1 MFQVRKFGADCD
13 SVQRLQGLQKGFNL
27 DFLDN
32 KIAEEQE
39 KQKQDKQQK
48 SGSPAKRTPSN
59 ATRTTSGRTDSPSK
73 RPSSRL
79 RVPEGKDGSPAK
91 APDPDD
97 FVIGDDESVN
107 SLSRI
112 PTPQP
117 ISKDGEGDER
127 KDGGKQDEG
136 QAEAG
141 DKGKEKARDADELP
155 QEVQVKLRKLD
166 ALTAKYQGM
175 LTSRAPSLHRDWHL
189 LFYSQNSTCIDLLRN
204 YRTAHQRVAA
214 IEPFEATLREHTS
227 LTSIDDPGA
236 LIEFLHQRKQQTD
249 MTMAELRRVFDKHQQ
264 TMKERDELKIKL
276 QKAEQDAKIA
286 FDEAAGLRQE
296 RNELE
301 AEPQKSVSTSEV
313 KQAPTEAATSSAKDE
328 GDFFSYEDEVSKA
341 AEEGAA
347 TATKAKAEET
357 TSSASEDTAL
367 VHEAKVKELETEV
380 ETLKVEVKEQKD
392 YINELATEN
401 ANMRHEFLIAQTD
414 LDAANK
420 KLTKQDRDFAE
431 LQSEL
436 RNAREQLG
444 EAIAAQDAAR
454 KESDEAAASLVQS
467 ESQLA
472 DLQARYSRSQE
483 ELKKEA
489 AAAHENLKKH
499 QDEHAKNLKDGVYAQ
514 RDEKV
519 IDNLRN
525 LVKTLQAQ
533 AKAATEAMDRA
544 KGEVKDWKL
553 ECNRLES
560 ESQQPRD
567 AIVMLRS
574 KEADLAKLEERLEV
588 AHKEREDMVR
598 AKEATVNRLEKEL
611 GIAQEERDAAIRK
624 AESKN
629 GHEKAVASLRSQL
642 KRAEQEREKAYQMI
656 LDCGRCGQIEK
667 NTGTPSED
675 TNSTPVRSR
684 MGSESTEVSTLP
696 TEAGSETATPAT
708 PSVDGGETAG
718 SADAKKKKTK
728 KKSKAKKKETTTA
741 ASPAPS
747 ESIRDELTLDELI
760 GDPTKAPDV
769 LLRSK
774 FGENPL
780 IPLFKDVVENL
791 RERND
796 SSNAQHDELLQHH
809 ESKIE
814 ELEQQLRNNSIILQ
828 AKHEETLALQQS
840 LADKKTSA
848 GTTVEQEAQLD
859 SLKKEVEALKEE
871 IIEKDGKIKKLQ
883 ESLKSQA
890 TLEEKI
896 EELTEEKDGLQ
907 ESMVEVGKAGTDAKH
922 ELKEM
927 KERRDKLQQEYDE
940 LQLESDSAR
949 KAQKHAE
956 ASVQVLTT
964 RSKELEAELSELKT
978 KSVPSTELDGLREQ
992 VQNLER
998 EKEALQVSKETC
1010 EKQIE
1015 EFKAQQTASGAALD
1029 AKEKSLTTD
1038 LDRLRSKSSEL
1049 EKELAQANTLAQDRF
1064 RSLAEV
1070 KELYTKAQAEVKKLR
1085 EELAGLKT
1093 AKAELDKSNAIV
1105 KKLEMKEK
1113 DLRSEIAEYKSRAAD
1128 KESEIASLSD
1138 KAKKATDRSTALE
1151 ESYENARKE
1160 LEKSESIR
1168 NEVTEAREKLQA
1180 DLKKLQDELSKA
1192 KAKADNLEQ
1201 EARKAAEEATRLKDE
1216 LQFTSAQ
1223 RESSQSMMDTM
1234 QDQTREMSTRMKEVE
1249 QRNESLEEELADAQ
1263 RLLSERSRE
1272 GETMRRLLS
1281 EVEARADSRVKEM
1294 REQMELAVSERDRA
1308 EDNASNIGRRKARE
1322 IEDLKSKLRDA
1333 EQEASRA
1340 KEAREDAEKRE
1351 RDFKTQQADIEA
1363 RAARAQQELN
1373 ETRTAME
1380 QLRDSLDE
1388 TERSNRELENQRQS
1402 LRKEIADREARL
1414 EKLQK
1419 SSKQLT
1425 EELKKSQARQ
1435 ATGSSRS
1442 SMESSAAR
1450 GSSRVTSPAPV
1461 SIRTSSLNGAPM
1473 SPAGSSMS
1481 TEHIKGALLSF
1492 FSIKEKKHQ
1501 VDFVSGP
1508 MGKMLGLNDQDRQQL
1523 IAAIQAK

>member
-1 MFQVRKFGADCD
+1 MF
-13 SVQRLQGLQKGFNL
+13 QRLQGLQKGFNL

-48 SGSPAKRTPSN
+48 SASPGKRTPSN
-59 ATRTTSGRTDSPSK
+59 ATRRTGGRTDSVSK
-73 RPSSRL
+73 RTPSRL

-107 SLSRI
+107 SLSRV

-117 ISKDGEGDER
+117 ISKDGEGDEQ
-127 KDGGKQDEG
+127 KDDGRQDGG
-136 QAEAG
+136 QAEAV

-166 ALTAKYQGM
+166 ALTAKYQ
-175 LTSRAPSLHRDWHL
+175 
-189 LFYSQNSTCIDLLRN
+189 DLLRN

-227 LTSIDDPGA
+227 LTSIDEPGA
-236 LIEFLHQRKQQTD
+236 LIEFLDQRKQQSD
-249 MTMAELRRVFDKHQQ
+249 MVMGELRRISDEHQRTIQ
-264 TMKERDELKIKL
+264 ERDELEIKL
-276 QKAEQDAKIA
+276 EKAEKDVKTA

-296 RNELE
+296 RDRLK
-301 AEPQKSVSTSEV
+301 AESQKPEPVAEI
-313 KQAPTEAATSSAKDE
+313 KPATTVASSQSAKDG

-341 AEEGAA
+341 AEESAA
-347 TATKAKAEET
+347 TATEMQAEEIK
-357 TSSASEDTAL
+357 SSPSEDTAS
-367 VHEAKVKELETEV
+367 VHMAKVKELEAEV
-380 ETLKVEVKEQKD
+380 ETLKVDIKEQKD

-420 KLTKQDRDFAE
+420 KLAKQDRDFAE
-431 LQSEL
+431 IQSEL
-436 RNAREQLG
+436 RNAQAQLA
-444 EAIAAQDAAR
+444 EATAALDAAR

-489 AAAHENLKKH
+489 AAAHENLKKY
-499 QDEHAKNLKDGVYAQ
+499 QEEHAKNLKDGVYVQ
-514 RDEKV
+514 RDQKGM
-519 IDNLRN
+519 DNLKN
-525 LVKTLQAQ
+525 LVKSLREQAEAANE
-533 AKAATEAMDRA
+533 AKHRA
-544 KGEVKDWKL
+544 EGEVKDWKL
-553 ECNRLES
+553 ECSRLES

-567 AIVMLRS
+567 AIAMLHN
-574 KEADLAKLEERLEV
+574 KEADLVKLEERLKV
-588 AHKEREDMVR
+588 AHKEREDIVR

-611 GIAQEERDAAIRK
+611 GVAQEERDAAIRK

-667 NTGTPSED
+667 DAEAPSED

-696 TEAGSETATPAT
+696 TETGSGTATPVT
-708 PSVDGGETAG
+708 PSVDGGEAPG
-718 SADAKKKKTK
+718 PADAKRKKNK
-728 KKSKAKKKETTTA
+728 KKSKAKKKAPSTTD
-741 ASPAPS
+741 SPAPI
-747 ESIRDELTLDELI
+747 EPVKDELTLDELI
-760 GDPTKAPDV
+760 GDPNKAPDV
-769 LLRSK
+769 LLRSR

-780 IPLFKDVVENL
+780 IPLFKDVVDNL

-796 SSNAQHDELLQHH
+796 SSNAQHDELLQHL

-859 SLKKEVEALKEE
+859 GLKKEVQVLKEE
-871 IIEKDGKIKKLQ
+871 IIEKNAKIKKLQ
-883 ESLKSQA
+883 ESLRSQA
-890 TLEEKI
+890 ILEEKI
-896 EELTEEKDGLQ
+896 EELTEEKDSLQ
-907 ESMVEVGKAGTDAKH
+907 ESMLEVGKAGTDAKH

-927 KERRDKLQQEYDE
+927 KARRDKLQQEYDE
-940 LQLESDSAR
+940 LQVESGNAR
-949 KAQKHAE
+949 KGQRDAE
-956 ASVQVLTT
+956 TSVQVLAK
-964 RSKELEAELSELKT
+964 RSKELETALSELQT
-978 KSVPSTELDGLREQ
+978 KSVPNTELEGLREQ
-992 VQNLER
+992 VQNLEK
-998 EKEALQVSKETC
+998 EKQALQVSKETC

-1015 EFKAQQTASGAALD
+1015 DFKTLQTASGAALD
-1029 AKEKSLTTD
+1029 AKEKSLTAD
-1038 LDRLRSKSSEL
+1038 LDKLRSKSTEL
-1049 EKELAQANTLAQDRF
+1049 EKELVQANTLAQVRF

-1070 KELYTKAQAEVKKLR
+1070 KDLYTKAQAEVKKLR
-1085 EELAGLKT
+1085 EESVSLKAT
-1093 AKAELDKSNAIV
+1093 KAELDKSSATV

-1113 DLRSEIAEYKSRAAD
+1113 DLRSEIAEYKLRAAE
-1128 KESEIASLSD
+1128 KETEISSLSD
-1138 KAKKATDRSTALE
+1138 KVKKASDRSTALE
-1151 ESYENARKE
+1151 ESYETARKE

-1168 NEVTEAREKLQA
+1168 NEAIEAHEKLKA
-1180 DLKKLQDELSKA
+1180 DLKKLQDELTKA
-1192 KAKADNLEQ
+1192 KTRAENLEQ
-1201 EARKAAEEATRLKDE
+1201 EARKAAEEANRLKDE

-1272 GETMRRLLS
+1272 GETMRRLLN

-1308 EDNASNIGRRKARE
+1308 EDNASTIARRKARE

-1340 KEAREDAEKRE
+1340 REARMHAEQRE
-1351 RDFKTQQADIEA
+1351 REFKTQQADIES
-1363 RAARAQQELN
+1363 RATRAQQELI
-1373 ETRTAME
+1373 EVRTAME

-1388 TERSNRELENQRQS
+1388 TERSNRELENQKQS

-1425 EELKKSQARQ
+1425 EDLKKSQARQ

-1442 SMESSAAR
+1442 SMDSSAAAR
-1450 GSSRVTSPAPV
+1450 GSSRVTSPAPMPM
-1461 SIRTSSLNGAPM
+1461 RTSSLNGAPM
-1473 SPAGSSMS
+1473 SPAGGNNMS

>member
-1 MFQVRKFGADCD
+1 MF
-13 SVQRLQGLQKGFNL
+13 QRLQGLQKGFNL

-48 SGSPAKRTPSN
+48 SGSPAKRTPST
-59 ATRTTSGRTDSPSK
+59 ATRRAGGTTDSPSK
-73 RPSSRL
+73 RTSSRL

-107 SLSRI
+107 SLSRV

-117 ISKDGEGDER
+117 ISKDGEGDEQ
-127 KDGGKQDEG
+127 KDGGKQDG
-136 QAEAG
+136 SQAEAS
-141 DKGKEKARDADELP
+141 DKGKEKARDVDELP

-175 LTSRAPSLHRDWHL
+175 LTSGAPSLHRDWHL
-189 LFYSQNSTCIDLLRN
+189 LFYSQNSACIDLLRN

-214 IEPFEATLREHTS
+214 IEPFEAALREHTS
-227 LTSIDDPGA
+227 LTSIDEPGA
-236 LIEFLHQRKQQTD
+236 LIEFLDQRKQQSD
-249 MTMAELRRVFDKHQQ
+249 MVMGELRRISDEHQQ
-264 TMKERDELKIKL
+264 TIKERDELKSKL
-276 QKAEQDAKIA
+276 EKAEKDAKTA
-286 FDEAAGLRQE
+286 FDEAAGLRH
-296 RNELE
+296 
-301 AEPQKSVSTSEV
+301 T
-313 KQAPTEAATSSAKDE
+313 TEASSKSAKD
-328 GDFFSYEDEVSKA
+328 GDDFFSYEDEVSRA
-341 AEEGAA
+341 AEERTA
-347 TATKAKAEET
+347 TAAETKAEEID
-357 TSSASEDTAL
+357 SRASEDTAS
-367 VHEAKVKELETEV
+367 VHVAKVKELEAEV
-380 ETLKVEVKEQKD
+380 EALKIEIKEQKD

-420 KLTKQDRDFAE
+420 KLAKQDRDFAE

-436 RNAREQLG
+436 RDAQEQLS

-472 DLQARYSRSQE
+472 DLQARYSRSQG
-483 ELKKEA
+483 ELQKEA
-489 AAAHENLKKH
+489 AAAHENLKKY
-499 QDEHAKNLKDGVYAQ
+499 QDEHAKNLRDGVYAQ
-514 RDEKV
+514 RDQKGM
-519 IDNLRN
+519 DNLKN
-525 LVKTLQAQ
+525 LVKSLREQAE
-533 AKAATEAMDRA
+533 AATKAKDRA
-544 KGEVKDWKL
+544 EGEVKDWKL

-567 AIVMLRS
+567 AIAMLHK
-574 KEADLAKLEERLEV
+574 KEADLVRLEERLKV
-588 AHKEREDMVR
+588 AHKEREDLVR

-611 GIAQEERDAAIRK
+611 SVAQEERDAAIRK

-667 NTGTPSED
+667 EAEAPFDD
-675 TNSTPVRSR
+675 TNSTPIRSR

-696 TEAGSETATPAT
+696 PETGSGAATPAT
-708 PSVDGGETAG
+708 PSVDGGETHG
-718 SADAKKKKTK
+718 SADAKKKKNK
-728 KKSKAKKKETTTA
+728 KKSKAKKKAPATTDSPA
-741 ASPAPS
+741 AS
-747 ESIRDELTLDELI
+747 ESVKEELTLDELI
-760 GDPTKAPDV
+760 GDPYKAPDV

-780 IPLFKDVVENL
+780 IPLFKDVVNNL

-840 LADKKTSA
+840 LANKKTSA

-871 IIEKDGKIKKLQ
+871 IMEKDGKIKKLQ

-890 TLEEKI
+890 SLEEKI
-896 EELTEEKDGLQ
+896 EELIEEKDNLQ
-907 ESMVEVGKAGTDAKH
+907 ESMLEVGKAGTDAKH

-927 KERRDKLQQEYDE
+927 KERRDRLQQEYDE
-940 LQLESDSAR
+940 LQVESDNAR
-949 KAQKHAE
+949 KGRNDAE
-956 ASVQVLTT
+956 ASVKVLTT
-964 RSKELEAELSELKT
+964 RSKELETELSKLRT

-992 VQNLER
+992 VRNLEQ
-998 EKEALQVSKETC
+998 EKQALQVSKETC

-1015 EFKAQQTASGAALD
+1015 DFKTQQTASGAALD
-1029 AKEKSLTTD
+1029 AKEKSLTAD
-1038 LDRLRSKSSEL
+1038 LDKLRSKSSEL

-1064 RSLAEV
+1064 KSLVEV
-1070 KELYTKAQAEVKKLR
+1070 KDLYTKAQAEVKKLR
-1085 EELAGLKT
+1085 EELVSLKAT
-1093 AKAELDKSNAIV
+1093 KAELDKSNATV

-1113 DLRSEIAEYKSRAAD
+1113 DLRSEIAEYKSRAAE
-1128 KESEIASLSD
+1128 KETEISSLSD
-1138 KAKKATDRSTALE
+1138 KAKKAAERSTALE
-1151 ESYENARKE
+1151 ESYETARKE

-1168 NEVTEAREKLQA
+1168 NEAIEAREKLQA
-1180 DLKKLQDELSKA
+1180 DLKKLQDELFKA
-1192 KAKADNLEQ
+1192 RTRAENLEQ
-1201 EARKAAEEATRLKDE
+1201 EARKAAEEANRLKDE
-1216 LQFTSAQ
+1216 LQFTCAQ

-1272 GETMRRLLS
+1272 GETMRRLLN
-1281 EVEARADSRVKEM
+1281 EVESRADSRVKEM

-1308 EDNASNIGRRKARE
+1308 EDNASTIGRRKARE

-1333 EQEASRA
+1333 EQEALRA
-1340 KEAREDAEKRE
+1340 KEARMDAEKRE
-1351 RDFKTQQADIEA
+1351 REFKTQQADIES
-1363 RAARAQQELN
+1363 RAAQAQQELV
-1373 ETRTAME
+1373 EVRTAME

-1419 SSKQLT
+1419 SSRQLT
-1425 EELKKSQARQ
+1425 EDLKRSQARQ

-1442 SMESSAAR
+1442 SMESSAAAR
-1450 GSSRVTSPAPV
+1450 GSSRVTSPAPMP
-1461 SIRTSSLNGAPM
+1461 IRTSSLNGAPM
-1473 SPAGSSMS
+1473 SPAGNTMS

-1492 FSIKEKKHQ
+1492 FSLKEKKHQ